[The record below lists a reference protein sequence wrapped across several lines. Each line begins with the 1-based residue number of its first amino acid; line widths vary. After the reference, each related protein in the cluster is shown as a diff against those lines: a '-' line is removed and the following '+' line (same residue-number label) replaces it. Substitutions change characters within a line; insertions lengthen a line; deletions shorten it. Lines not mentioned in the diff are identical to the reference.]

1 MFLVEIRLRNE
12 PFNCS
17 QWKEKLNSFSRG
29 RLPCTRTAPQL
40 AANET
45 RSRPVHWPI
54 RNTETNAPQTGPIAA
69 RLTKCGSTFPAFD
82 VPGPSSSVIIAGR
95 SSCWSWPG
103 RGRGPGGMKG
113 ARVSEENVDWGA
125 GDWTRAGCT
134 GDIQTR
140 AMDSA
145 WAGMLHSADYNTF
158 TCRKK

>member
-103 RGRGPGGMKG
+103 RGRGRGPGGMKG

-145 WAGMLHSADYNTF
+145 
-158 TCRKK
+158 